1 MKIIEKINEELL
13 KYAITEGIIDISSVK
28 KQIDMAKKNELL
40 AKHQYMIWQGNDK
53 QWRTY
58 LPDEEKGR
66 RLVKRTSK
74 ESVEDSIIDYYQ
86 QQLDNPMVDDVFS
99 EWNDRRLDLKKISN
113 ATHLRNKQ
121 FYNRHYVSM
130 GKRRIKSISQDEWGD
145 FLEEQ
150 ISEHNLTA
158 KAFAGLKGITK
169 GLLKR
174 ARKRKLIDY
183 NVEEIFDNLDV
194 SEKEFQKVI
203 KEDYEEVFDEE
214 ESYKM
219 IEYLK
224 NNLDP
229 ANIAIL
235 LMFVTGA
242 RIGEIVT
249 LKHSDFDGNTF
260 KIRRTETRY
269 RNADNKYVLEVK
281 DFPKSQAGVR
291 TVIIPRDYEWIC
303 TKVKL
308 LNPFSEYIF
317 LSQTT
322 GKRLSTQAVRMRLD
336 KLCNKLHIYHKSP
349 HKIRKTYGSILLD
362 NHIDNRLIMGQMGH
376 TDIICTETHYHRN
389 RRSIEKKTEIL
400 SNIPDLQAR
409 HDY

>member
-1 MKIIEKINEELL
+1 MKDIEKINEELL
-13 KYAITEGIIDISSVK
+13 KYAIAEGIIDISSVK
-28 KQIDMAKKNELL
+28 KQIDMVKKNELL
-40 AKHQYMIWQGNDK
+40 AKHQYRVWQGNDK

-74 ESVEDSIIDYYQ
+74 ESIEESIIDYYQ
-86 QQLDNPMVDDVFS
+86 QQLDNPRIDDIFF

-121 FYNRHYVSM
+121 FYNRHYATM

-150 ISEHNLTA
+150 ISECNLTA

-174 ARKRKLIDY
+174 AKKRKLIDY

-194 SEKEFQKVI
+194 SEKEFHKVI

-214 ESYKM
+214 ETDKM

-224 NNLDP
+224 NNLDTS
-229 ANIAIL
+229 NIAIL

-249 LKHSDFDGNTF
+249 LKHSDFDENTF

-269 RNADNKYVLEVK
+269 KNSDNKYVLEVK
-281 DFPKSQAGVR
+281 DFPKSQAGIR

-303 TKVKL
+303 NKIKL

-317 LSQTT
+317 ISPNT
-322 GKRLSTQAVRMRLD
+322 GNRLSTQAIRMRLD
-336 KLCNKLHIYHKSP
+336 KLCKKLHIYHKSP

-362 NHIDNRLIMGQMGH
+362 NHIDNQLIIGQMGH
-376 TDIICTETHYHRN
+376 TDIMCTENHYHRN
-389 RRSIEKKTEIL
+389 RRSIEKKSEIL
-400 SNIPDLQAR
+400 SSIPDLQAR
-409 HDY
+409 

>member
-1 MKIIEKINEELL
+1 MKDIEKINEELL
-13 KYAITEGIIDISSVK
+13 KYAIAEGIIDISSVK
-28 KQIDMAKKNELL
+28 KQIDMVKKNELL
-40 AKHQYMIWQGNDK
+40 AKHQYRVWQGKDK

-74 ESVEDSIIDYYQ
+74 ESIEESIIDYYQ
-86 QQLDNPMVDDVFS
+86 QQLDNPRIDDIFF

-121 FYNRHYVSM
+121 FYNRHYATM

-174 ARKRKLIDY
+174 AKKRKLIDY

-194 SEKEFQKVI
+194 SEKEFHKVI

-214 ESYKM
+214 ETDKM

-224 NNLDP
+224 NNLDTS
-229 ANIAIL
+229 NIAIL

-242 RIGEIVT
+242 RIGEIVV
-249 LKHSDFDGNTF
+249 LKHSDFDENTF

-269 RNADNKYVLEVK
+269 KNSDNKYVLEVK

-303 TKVKL
+303 NKIKL

-317 LSQTT
+317 ISPNT
-322 GKRLSTQAVRMRLD
+322 GNRLSTQAIRMRLD
-336 KLCNKLHIYHKSP
+336 KLCKKLHIYHKSP

-362 NHIDNRLIMGQMGH
+362 NHIDNQLIIGQMGH
-376 TDIICTETHYHRN
+376 TDIMCTENHYHRN
-389 RRSIEKKTEIL
+389 RRSIEKKSEIL
-400 SNIPDLQAR
+400 SSIPDLQAR
-409 HDY
+409 

>member
-1 MKIIEKINEELL
+1 MWE
-13 KYAITEGIIDISSVK
+13 V
-28 KQIDMAKKNELL
+28 Q
-40 AKHQYMIWQGNDK
+40 
-53 QWRTY
+53 
-58 LPDEEKGR
+58 
-66 RLVKRTSK
+66 
-74 ESVEDSIIDYYQ
+74 YYQ
-86 QQLDNPMVDDVFS
+86 QQLDNPIVDDVFS

-121 FYNRHYVSM
+121 FYNRHYATM

-158 KAFAGLKGITK
+158 KAFAGLKGVTK

-174 ARKRKLIDY
+174 AKKRKLIDY

-194 SEKEFQKVI
+194 SEKEFHKVI

-214 ESYKM
+214 ETDKM

-224 NNLDP
+224 NNLDTS
-229 ANIAIL
+229 NIAIL

-249 LKHSDFDGNTF
+249 LKHSDFDENTF

-269 RNADNKYVLEVK
+269 KNSDNKYVLEVK

-303 TKVKL
+303 NKIKL

-317 LSQTT
+317 ISPNT
-322 GKRLSTQAVRMRLD
+322 GNRLSTQAIRMRLD
-336 KLCNKLHIYHKSP
+336 KLCKKLHIYHKSP

-362 NHIDNRLIMGQMGH
+362 NHIDNQLIIGQMGH
-376 TDIICTETHYHRN
+376 TDIMCTENHYHRN
-389 RRSIEKKTEIL
+389 RRSIEKKSEIL
-400 SNIPDLQAR
+400 SSIPDLQAR
-409 HDY
+409 

>member
-1 MKIIEKINEELL
+1 MKDIEKINEELL
-13 KYAITEGIIDISSVK
+13 KYAIAEGIIDISSVK
-28 KQIDMAKKNELL
+28 KQIDMVKKNELL
-40 AKHQYMIWQGNDK
+40 AKHQYRVWQGKDK

-74 ESVEDSIIDYYQ
+74 ESIEESIINYYQ
-86 QQLDNPMVDDVFS
+86 QQLDNPRIDDIFF

-194 SEKEFQKVI
+194 SEKEFHKVI

-214 ESYKM
+214 ETDKM

-224 NNLDP
+224 NNLDTS
-229 ANIAIL
+229 NIAIL

-249 LKHSDFDGNTF
+249 LKHSDFDENTF

-269 RNADNKYVLEVK
+269 KNSDNKYVLEVK

-303 TKVKL
+303 NKIKL

-317 LSQTT
+317 ISPTT
-322 GKRLSTQAVRMRLD
+322 GNRLSTQAIRMRLD
-336 KLCNKLHIYHKSP
+336 KLCKKLHIYHKSP

-362 NHIDNRLIMGQMGH
+362 NHIDNRLIIGQMGH
-376 TDIICTETHYHRN
+376 TDIMCTENHYHRN
-389 RRSIEKKTEIL
+389 RRSIEKKSEIL
-400 SNIPDLQAR
+400 SSIPDLQAR
-409 HDY
+409 

>member
-1 MKIIEKINEELL
+1 MKDIEKINEELL
-13 KYAITEGIIDISSVK
+13 KYAIAEGIIDISSVK
-28 KQIDMAKKNELL
+28 KQIDMVKKNELL
-40 AKHQYMIWQGNDK
+40 AKHQYRVWQGNDK

-74 ESVEDSIIDYYQ
+74 ESIEESIIDYYQ
-86 QQLDNPMVDDVFS
+86 QQLDNPIVDDVFS
-99 EWNDRRLDLKKISN
+99 EWNDRRLDLKKISH

-121 FYNRHYVSM
+121 FYNRHYATM

-194 SEKEFQKVI
+194 SEKEFHKVI

-214 ESYKM
+214 ETDKM

-224 NNLDP
+224 NNLDTS
-229 ANIAIL
+229 NIAIL

-249 LKHSDFDGNTF
+249 LKHSDFDENTF

-269 RNADNKYVLEVK
+269 KNSDNKYVLEVK

-303 TKVKL
+303 NKIKL

-317 LSQTT
+317 ISPNT
-322 GKRLSTQAVRMRLD
+322 GNRLSTQAIRMRLD
-336 KLCNKLHIYHKSP
+336 KLCKKLHIYHKSP

-362 NHIDNRLIMGQMGH
+362 NHIDNQLIIGQMGH
-376 TDIICTETHYHRN
+376 TDIMCTENHYHRN
-389 RRSIEKKTEIL
+389 RRSIEKKSEIL
-400 SNIPDLQAR
+400 SSIPDLQAR
-409 HDY
+409 

>member
-1 MKIIEKINEELL
+1 M

-74 ESVEDSIIDYYQ
+74 ESIEESIIDYYQ
-86 QQLDNPMVDDVFS
+86 QQLDNPIVDDVFS

-150 ISEHNLTA
+150 ISECNLTA

-174 ARKRKLIDY
+174 ARK
-183 NVEEIFDNLDV
+183 
-194 SEKEFQKVI
+194 
-203 KEDYEEVFDEE
+203 
-214 ESYKM
+214 
-219 IEYLK
+219 
-224 NNLDP
+224 
-229 ANIAIL
+229 
-235 LMFVTGA
+235 
-242 RIGEIVT
+242 
-249 LKHSDFDGNTF
+249 
-260 KIRRTETRY
+260 
-269 RNADNKYVLEVK
+269 
-281 DFPKSQAGVR
+281 
-291 TVIIPRDYEWIC
+291 
-303 TKVKL
+303 
-308 LNPFSEYIF
+308 
-317 LSQTT
+317 
-322 GKRLSTQAVRMRLD
+322 
-336 KLCNKLHIYHKSP
+336 
-349 HKIRKTYGSILLD
+349 
-362 NHIDNRLIMGQMGH
+362 
-376 TDIICTETHYHRN
+376 
-389 RRSIEKKTEIL
+389 
-400 SNIPDLQAR
+400 
-409 HDY
+409 

>member
-1 MKIIEKINEELL
+1 MKDIEKINEELL
-13 KYAITEGIIDISSVK
+13 KYAIAEGIIDISSVK
-28 KQIDMAKKNELL
+28 KQIDMVKKNELL
-40 AKHQYMIWQGNDK
+40 AKHQYRVWQGNDK

-74 ESVEDSIIDYYQ
+74 ESIEESIVNYYQ
-86 QQLDNPMVDDVFS
+86 QQLDNPRIDDIFF

-194 SEKEFQKVI
+194 SEKEFHKVI

-214 ESYKM
+214 ETDKM

-224 NNLDP
+224 NNLDTS
-229 ANIAIL
+229 NIAIL

-249 LKHSDFDGNTF
+249 LKHSDFDENTF

-269 RNADNKYVLEVK
+269 KNSDNKYVLEVK

-303 TKVKL
+303 NKIKL

-317 LSQTT
+317 ISPNT
-322 GKRLSTQAVRMRLD
+322 GNRLSTQAIRMRLD
-336 KLCNKLHIYHKSP
+336 KLCKKLHIYHKSP

-362 NHIDNRLIMGQMGH
+362 NHIDNQLIIGQMGH
-376 TDIICTETHYHRN
+376 TDIMCTENHYHRN
-389 RRSIEKKTEIL
+389 RRSIEKKSEIL
-400 SNIPDLQAR
+400 SSIPDLQAR
-409 HDY
+409 